1 MQDLSLFPTKLLLF
15 HSPSKSTSISA
26 APFVLTKIMFDYGA
40 LHFVRCC
47 EIFFGIIL
55 DTSEANAGTLAR

>member
-1 MQDLSLFPTKLLLF
+1 
-15 HSPSKSTSISA
+15 
-26 APFVLTKIMFDYGA
+26 MFDYGA

-55 DTSEANAGTLAR
+55 DKAKSNRVNIGEVIMIQ